1 MSRSS
6 AVVGEK
12 TPSVVEG
19 RAVWREE
26 PQATAGPRTERKVPS
41 SYLEKHPCKV
51 CNGKYCTGH
60 CKF

>member
-12 TPSVVEG
+12 TPLMVVG

-26 PQATAGPRTERKVPS
+26 PQATAGSMTRRKVPA

-51 CNGKYCTGH
+51 CKGQYCTGH